1 MIDEL
6 IIILNNQF
14 NSLQNILNLDKYLFV
29 YYLINNLI
37 VIVKL
42 IT

>member
-6 IIILNNQF
+6 IIILDNQF
-14 NSLQNILNLDKYLFV
+14 NSLRSIFNLDKYLFV
-29 YYLINNLI
+29 YYLINNI
-37 VIVKL
+37 FVNVKL

>member
-14 NSLQNILNLDKYLFV
+14 NSLRSIFNLDNYLFI
-29 YYLINNLI
+29 YYLINNLF
-37 VIVKL
+37 VNVKL